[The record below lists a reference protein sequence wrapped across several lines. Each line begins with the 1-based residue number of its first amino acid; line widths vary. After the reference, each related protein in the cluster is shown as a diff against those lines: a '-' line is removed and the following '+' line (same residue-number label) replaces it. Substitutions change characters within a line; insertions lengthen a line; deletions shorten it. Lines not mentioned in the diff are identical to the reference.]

1 MYIHQYVQVDN
12 HEQRREASC
21 LNQPGS
27 IEQLTSWAI
36 SIFRFHRIS
45 RFKKA
50 GILRSELGA
59 LRSPLVLL
67 VVVVSTRPVFALEY
81 EMENSM
87 AQANKLANKQ
97 TSSSPLGG
105 NSGRKVEKKGE
116 RKEERKEE
124 GKKAVSNKDAEQQ
137 EQQTGHTSGL
147 SGCRRC
153 RRHFCVAVAV
163 VSLF

>member
-1 MYIHQYVQVDN
+1 
-12 HEQRREASC
+12 
-21 LNQPGS
+21 
-27 IEQLTSWAI
+27 
-36 SIFRFHRIS
+36 
-45 RFKKA
+45 
-50 GILRSELGA
+50 LRSELGA

-105 NSGRKVEKKGE
+105 NSGRKVEKKE
-116 RKEERKEE
+116 AKRKEE